1 MRELRLAI
9 SAVTTTGYKQGF
21 RRAIYHTGLEPDED
35 APCTAKHDLEISFS
49 APKQTVY
56 CTSISSTDVTFEYSC
71 LLRRFTFTTASVQF
85 HHQTQL
91 SLLLLVRAMRISSPP
106 CIQDQS
112 DHILRVHGSGSM
124 ESVATPP
131 IIKLCNVTNVCL
143 FLWIKV
149 VNIVLNMGI
158 LSTDHA
164 KGNHGVVCL
173 LHIAS
178 RTHWLMCGR

>member
-1 MRELRLAI
+1 MRLALPNMTWRFL
-9 SAVTTTGYKQGF
+9 SAHRSK
-21 RRAIYHTGLEPDED
+21 L
-35 APCTAKHDLEISFS
+35 CTALPSP
-49 APKQTVY
+49 AQTSLL
-56 CTSISSTDVTFEYSC
+56 TYSC

-164 KGNHGVVCL
+164 KRNQGVVCL

-178 RTHWLMCGR
+178 RTHWLKCER